1 MQKKNNLLALD
12 VGARRVGV
20 ALAADGLAMAR
31 SLPTLQ
37 HNDQLFAALELLLET
52 HSITA
57 FVVGLPRNLQGEDT
71 AQTVAVRD
79 FVKQLEARFGLP
91 VHYQDEALTSVQAE
105 TVLAHTPHTKEDI
118 DSMAAQT
125 ILNDYLEVHGL

>member
-31 SLPTLQ
+31 SLPTLL
-37 HNDQLFAALELLLET
+37 NDDTLFPALKAMVDT
-52 HSITA
+52 HDITA
-57 FVVGLPRNLQGEDT
+57 FVVGLPRNMQGEET
-71 AQTVAVRD
+71 AQTVTVRE
-79 FVKQLEARFGLP
+79 FVKELEAQFGLP

-105 TVLAHTPHTKEDI
+105 TVLAHTPHTKADI

-125 ILNDYLEVHGL
+125 ILNDYLGIHGL

>member
-37 HNDQLFAALELLLET
+37 HNDQLLTALKVLLET

-57 FVVGLPRNLQGEDT
+57 FVVGLPRNMQGEDT
-71 AQTVAVRD
+71 AQTVVVRD
-79 FVKQLEARFGLP
+79 FVKELEAQFGLP